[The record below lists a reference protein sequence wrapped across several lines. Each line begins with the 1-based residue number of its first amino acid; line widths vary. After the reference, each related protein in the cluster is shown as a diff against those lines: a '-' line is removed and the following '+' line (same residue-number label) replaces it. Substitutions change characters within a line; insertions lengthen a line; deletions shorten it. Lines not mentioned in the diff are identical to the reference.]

1 MICVPAFR
9 RVVVGEGAGFNPD
22 GVPFVGGAR
31 DRRSAQ
37 VPERGSDARHAD
49 LPIAACLCLI
59 DGRDHLQKVAL
70 NSRPACGVQNDD
82 GQAAAGQ
89 VLLVPEVLVS
99 GDEDLEPGLLGCR
112 DEVAIRKL
120 RPVLLVRGDNRL
132 AGQRFAQRRRC
143 TLIEE
148 NLHSSGFES
157 ASGRVLQNGA
167 RLLSGDTGKPIDEV
181 VQ

>member
-1 MICVPAFR
+1 MGPG
-9 RVVVGEGAGFNPD
+9 RVSGTT
-22 GVPFVGGAR
+22 

-37 VPERGSDARHAD
+37 APERGSDGTRHAD
-49 LPIAACLCLI
+49 LAIATSLRLI
-59 DGRDHLQKVAL
+59 DGRSHLRKVAL
-70 NSRPACGVQNDD
+70 NSRPACGEQNDD
-82 GQAAAGQ
+82 GQTAPGQ

-112 DEVAIRKL
+112 DEVAIREL
-120 RPVLLVRGDNRL
+120 RPALLVRGCNRM

-157 ASGRVLQNGA
+157 ASGRMLQNGA
-167 RLLSGDTGKPIDEV
+167 RLLSGDTGEPIDEV
-181 VQ
+181 VQRCVVFEVLEER